1 MYVLQVIMSLA
12 LENNNN
18 TNNSNPTSLQCVIV
32 GCRRLANV
40 LCHCCKENLCRNH
53 YNEHDYLNSKLNL
66 LADEIDSFDRQLL
79 AIDLKKYIQTT
90 NDRLQQWRFDSY
102 KIIDQYCEQK
112 YREIEQH
119 LMKIITL
126 KRESI
131 EQLRTNMLDL
141 VQKRLIT
148 LELIDS
154 LTSNLRTI
162 EQDMHD
168 IDQKHLSIHTSP
180 LVIDRNL
187 IQIEEISMEDFEVGS
202 LATPVK
208 TIEYTRQGLH
218 PIASNQH
225 HLLVHREPNISV
237 IDRTGKIIKQ
247 TSWTH
252 GPILDMCWSAA
263 LSRFFLVTLNQIYV
277 FDVERIFIDRV
288 DTTQRLHWL
297 SCTCSDTSL
306 FLSTNEKGSAICE
319 FNLLN
324 SFQSAKRWDPPDTC
338 SQDERIHDMFYNK
351 GTLLVLIENTLND
364 KLRVEL
370 RSSARFDRLWS
381 IQLDLAYQGKMFSCA
396 LLNYDQWLV
405 IDSHTSRLIQI
416 SMDGKIKSSCYY
428 DPVACCAC
436 LFGPDLLAISTIQ
449 SVDLHKV

>member
-1 MYVLQVIMSLA
+1 MSLS

-18 TNNSNPTSLQCVIV
+18 TNNATSSPTDLHCVIV

-66 LADEIDSFDRQLL
+66 LADEIDTFDRQLL

-90 NDRLQQWRFDSY
+90 NDRLQQWRFESY
-102 KIIDQYCEQK
+102 KAIDQYCEQK

-119 LMKIITL
+119 LMKVITL

-131 EQLRTNMLDL
+131 EQLRTSMLDL
-141 VQKRLIT
+141 VQRRMIT
-148 LELIDS
+148 LELIES

-168 IDQKHLSIHTSP
+168 IDQKHLAVHTSP

-187 IQIEEISMEDFEVGS
+187 IQIEALSMEDFEVGS
-202 LATPVK
+202 LSSAMK
-208 TIEYTRQGLH
+208 SIEYTRQGLY
-218 PIASNQH
+218 PIASNQQY
-225 HLLVHREPNISV
+225 LLMHRHPNLCV
-237 IDRTGKIIKQ
+237 IDRSGKIVKQ
-247 TSWTH
+247 TAWTH
-252 GPILDMCWSAA
+252 GQVFDMCWSGA
-263 LSRFFLVTLNQIYV
+263 LTRFFILTLNQIYV
-277 FDVERIFIDRV
+277 FDVERMFIDRV
-288 DTTQRLHWL
+288 DTTQRLQWL

-324 SFQSAKRWDPPDTC
+324 SFQSAKRWDPPETC

-351 GTLLVLIENTLND
+351 GSLLLLIENTLND
-364 KLRVEL
+364 KIRVEL
-370 RSSARFDRLWS
+370 RSTARFDRLWS
-381 IQLDLAYQGKMFSCA
+381 IQLDLAYQGKMLSCA
-396 LLNYDQWLV
+396 LLSYDQWLI

-416 SMDGKIKSSCYY
+416 TMDGKIRSSCYY
-428 DPVACCAC
+428 EPVPCCAC
-436 LFGPDLLAISTIQ
+436 LFGPDILAISTLQ
-449 SVDLHKV
+449 NVNLHKV